1 MDQMDIDHI
10 VDVPDTP
17 DRLTRPGI
25 NGKNG
30 VENENRSP
38 SAPCYSRQQNIFEE
52 GSKYQPMIIDSGS
65 RGLSVRPSKTTST
78 SNNTR
83 CPINSTGSSFS
94 CSSSSRNA
102 HLFRKGVTDANPSYL
117 SHDSIH
123 NHLPRSVR
131 PSCIS
136 KSYRCDGSFV
146 DLTERSVHR
155 PVIGNVGGVG
165 SSGESREEVEFNG
178 NNIQEKPCNGFL
190 PLNSVASPGVNKQKR
205 LVRNGCIS
213 PNNIAKAKQSTIKED
228 NNGSLAVALN
238 SNSNNNNNNNGSKPS
253 SAPSVSFNIRELVA
267 EESDSYA
274 RKGKGVITHPCS
286 SKEPASRN
294 KNLQSSDYNKCAG
307 KGIQDSGEWRSTR
320 NRNREMNTS
329 STDEELQVI
338 SGRPSSRYSSQHHKN
353 RSGRSE
359 NGAGAATG
367 DDKGLISSERPYPQP
382 FRESVSH
389 PRTRLGRLD
398 GTRSTTNTIIKRQ
411 KQGAAS
417 SAYGQCSTSVGHDPD
432 FVSLCSP
439 AEAVNSAFTTCNLNN
454 SEQIIE
460 VDELSPQ
467 LRRDAGDEDVKSRQ
481 VEADELLARE
491 LQEQFYNEAPVFGS
505 GEVDEYM
512 ALALQHQDDSN
523 HGFPRAGH
531 LNARL
536 VKASDNLLIYI
547 SADDGSA
554 IPILCISELVEIL
567 SANALRWYQIEA
579 MSRSMSSFRRQS
591 QSRSSSSA
599 PRRGSLARSSTS
611 GRMTRLRSRFPGQA
625 RTLFSS
631 REGTSLFP
639 EDMDI
644 DMRMHILGAL
654 EEFNDMGS
662 NGILQFPRDFTENDY
677 EMLLSLD
684 DNNDRHSGA
693 SVRQINDLP
702 QSVIQSVNFEETCAV
717 CLETPSI
724 GETIRHLPCLHKFH
738 KDFCVLIHG

>member
-25 NGKNG
+25 YGKNA

-38 SAPCYSRQQNIFEE
+38 STPCYSRQQNIFKE
-52 GSKYQPMIIDSGS
+52 GSKDQPMIIDSGS
-65 RGLSVRPSKTTST
+65 RGLSVRPSKTTSI

-94 CSSSSRNA
+94 CSSSSRNG
-102 HLFRKGVTDANPSYL
+102 HLFRKGVTDTNPSYL
-117 SHDSIH
+117 SHNSIH

-136 KSYRCDGSFV
+136 KSYRGDGSFV
-146 DLTERSVHR
+146 DLTERSMHR

-165 SSGESREEVEFNG
+165 SSNEFREEVEFTG

-190 PLNSVASPGVNKQKR
+190 SLNSVASPGVNKQKR

-213 PNNIAKAKQSTIKED
+213 PNNIAKAKQSTVKED
-228 NNGSLAVALN
+228 NNGSTAIALN
-238 SNSNNNNNNNGSKPS
+238 SSSNNNNNNNNNGSKPS
-253 SAPSVSFNIRELVA
+253 SAPSVSFNMRELVA

-274 RKGKGVITHPCS
+274 RKGKGVITHPCP

-307 KGIQDSGEWRSTR
+307 KSIQDSGEWRSTR
-320 NRNREMNTS
+320 NRNREMNMS

-338 SGRPSSRYSSQHHKN
+338 SGRPSSRYSSQHHEN
-353 RSGRSE
+353 RFGRSE

-367 DDKGLISSERPYPQP
+367 DDEDLISSEHHYPQP

-389 PRTRLGRLD
+389 HRTRLGRLD

-411 KQGAAS
+411 KHGVAS
-417 SAYGQCSTSVGHDPD
+417 SAYGQCSTSVGDDPD

-467 LRRDAGDEDVKSRQ
+467 LRREAGDEDVRSRQ

-491 LQEQFYNEAPVFGS
+491 LQEQFYNEAPVFGA

-523 HGFPRAGH
+523 HDFPRAGH
-531 LNARL
+531 LNA
-536 VKASDNLLIYI
+536 
-547 SADDGSA
+547 
-554 IPILCISELVEIL
+554 
-567 SANALRWYQIEA
+567 
-579 MSRSMSSFRRQS
+579 RSMSSFRRQS

-599 PRRGSLARSSTS
+599 PRRGSLARSATS
-611 GRMTRLRSRFPGQA
+611 GRMTRLRNRFPGQS

-631 REGTSLFP
+631 RGGTSLFP

-662 NGILQFPRDFTENDY
+662 SGILQSPRDFTE
-677 EMLLSLD
+677 
-684 DNNDRHSGA
+684 
-693 SVRQINDLP
+693 
-702 QSVIQSVNFEETCAV
+702 
-717 CLETPSI
+717 
-724 GETIRHLPCLHKFH
+724 
-738 KDFCVLIHG
+738 